1 MAAEFTAHKEGYHM
15 TRRFCT
21 AFAIAAAFTAGAANA
36 DVTVGVTLGAT
47 GPGASLGIHYKN
59 AFQLMPKVLG
69 GQPVKYIILEDGSDA
84 TNAGKNARKLIT
96 EDKVDVIM
104 GSNGVPSSLQ
114 IAQVATETQT
124 PFLCLTP
131 IAVKPDQYKWTFSV
145 PQPTELM
152 MGAVA
157 EHMKAKGVKTVGF
170 IGFSDG
176 WGDLMYKAT
185 DSLGASYGYKVVTNE
200 RYARADTSVT
210 GQVLKII
217 AAKPDAVVVGGSG
230 TGGALPHLALVERG
244 YKGQIYHN
252 HGTVNAEFIKVGGKS
267 VENAIAPTGPLIVPE
282 ELPSSNAVKATAL
295 DFTKRYEAA
304 FGAGSRNA
312 FAGYS
317 NDAVMLLGAAI
328 PAAMKKAKPG
338 TPEFR
343 AALRDALENVKNVAG
358 THGVYSPTAAN
369 HNGLDERARVLVR
382 VEKGTWRLMK

>member
-1 MAAEFTAHKEGYHM
+1 MI
-15 TRRFCT
+15 RRFCIAIAVFAS
-21 AFAIAAAFTAGAANA
+21 AFAANLTHA
-36 DVTVGVTLGAT
+36 EVTVGVTLGAT

-59 AFQLMPKVLG
+59 AFQLLPKTLG
-69 GQPVKYIILEDGSDA
+69 GEPVRYIILEDGSDA

-96 EDKVDVIM
+96 EDKVDVVM

-114 IAQVATETQT
+114 IAQVAFETKT
-124 PFLCLTP
+124 PFVCLTP
-131 IAVKPDQYKWTFSV
+131 ISLAPDKLAWAFIV

-157 EHMKAKGVKTVGF
+157 EDMKAHGVKTVGF
-170 IGFSDG
+170 IGFSDA

-185 DSLGASYGYKVVTNE
+185 EHWAAQYGYKVVTNE

-217 AAKPDAVVVGGSG
+217 AANPDAVVVGGSG

-244 YKGQIYHN
+244 YKGRIYHN
-252 HGTVNAEFIKVGGKS
+252 HGTVNREFIKVGGKA
-267 VENAIAPTGPLIVPE
+267 VEGTIAPTGPLIVPE
-282 ELPSSNAVKATAL
+282 ELPAGNPTKAVSL
-295 DFTKRYEAA
+295 DFIKRYEAT
-304 FGAGSRNA
+304 FGDGSRNA
-312 FAGYS
+312 FSGYS
-317 NDAVMLLGAAI
+317 HDGVMLIGAAI

-343 AALRDALENVKNVAG
+343 AALRDALENVKNVVG
-358 THGVYSPTAAN
+358 THGVYNVTPAN

-382 VEKGTWRLMK
+382 VESGNWRLMK

>member
-1 MAAEFTAHKEGYHM
+1 M

-21 AFAIAAAFTAGAANA
+21 AFAIAAAFASGAANA
-36 DVTVGVTLGAT
+36 DITVGVTLGAT

-59 AFQLMPKVLG
+59 AFQLMPKTLG

-96 EDKVDVIM
+96 EDKVDVVM

-157 EHMKAKGVKTVGF
+157 EHMKSKGVKTVGF

-176 WGDLMYKAT
+176 WGDLMYNAT
-185 DSLGASYGYKVVTNE
+185 NSLGATYGYKVVTNE

-282 ELPSSNAVKATAL
+282 ELPASNAVKATAL

-343 AALRDALENVKNVAG
+343 AALRDALENVKNVKG

-369 HNGLDERARVLVR
+369 HNGLDQRARVLVR